1 IASPKT
7 ETGIERMQIM
17 TQTTD
22 GFELSEK
29 DLEMRGPGDFFGVKQ
44 SGLPD
49 FLVGNLVEDYRMLEV
64 ARDEA
69 AQLMQSGVF
78 FTNEF
83 ERLRTFIED
92 KVLYQSF
99 D

>member
-1 IASPKT
+1 
-7 ETGIERMQIM
+7 
-17 TQTTD
+17 
-22 GFELSEK
+22 
-29 DLEMRGPGDFFGVKQ
+29 
-44 SGLPD
+44 
-49 FLVGNLVEDYRMLEV
+49 MLEV